1 MIGGLQTRLLL
12 TVGTL
17 ALAAVVAVALVARQG
32 TRLEF
37 RRLAELDVRADAS
50 TSVADVDRVTRVLDG
65 RCCAPDV
72 LASAARELPPDQA
85 MLVVDA
91 ARGTLIASA
100 GAPLTSAGG
109 VTTSRSGRVLEID
122 VTLGRDGG
130 REIVSLRV
138 PADGVALAL
147 ADGSNARLHVV
158 PLPNPEREQRVDA
171 ILHSM
176 DLRLVWATGLI
187 GALALAVTWAIAR
200 SSVRPLVALRAA
212 THDLARGRLDT
223 RVEPR
228 GSREVVEL
236 GRDFNAM
243 ATDLERQ
250 HLLRQQLLHDVAH
263 ELRTPLT
270 ALQCRLETVVDG
282 LARDPARSVRDLH
295 EDVLHLGSLVDD
307 LQDVALAEAGELRL
321 SIAHHAAADLVRA
334 AVRAAGLDGDGRL
347 RLEVSDGLTL
357 RADARRVR
365 QILVNLLSNASR
377 HTPPGGVI
385 TVAASA
391 VGHETLLLV
400 RNTGSHLTPEE
411 CVRVFDRFYRTDP
424 SRQRSTG
431 GTGLGL
437 AIVKHLVEAHGGRV
451 RVESGADDVV
461 VHVTLPANSAAAGP

>member
-37 RRLAELDVRADAS
+37 RRLAELDVRAGPSENAI
-50 TSVADVDRVTRVLDG
+50 AVDRIRRLLDG
-65 RCCAPDV
+65 RCCAAEV
-72 LASAARELPPDQA
+72 MASAARELPSDNA
-85 MLVVDA
+85 VLVVDA
-91 ARGTLIASA
+91 VRGTLIASA
-100 GAPLTSAGG
+100 GGPLTPADS
-109 VTTSRSGRVLEID
+109 VTTSREGRTLEIT

-138 PADGVALAL
+138 PADGASLSL
-147 ADGSNARLHVV
+147 ADGTNARLHIL
-158 PLPNPEREQRVDA
+158 PLPDPEREHRVDA
-171 ILHSM
+171 ILYSM

-187 GALALAVTWAIAR
+187 GALALAVTCVIAR
-200 SSVRPLVALRAA
+200 SSVRPLGALRAA
-212 THDLARGRLDT
+212 TRELALGRWGA

-236 GRDFNAM
+236 GHDFNAM
-243 ATDLERQ
+243 AADLERQ
-250 HLLRQQLLHDVAH
+250 HQLRQQLLHDVTH

-282 LARDPARSVRDLH
+282 LARDPAQAVRDLH

-321 SIAHHAAADLVRA
+321 SIADHAASDLVRA
-334 AVRAAGLDGDGRL
+334 AVRAAGLDGDGRV

-385 TVAASA
+385 TVTASTD
-391 VGHETLLLV
+391 GHETTLMV

-424 SRQRSTG
+424 SRQRSSG

-461 VHVTLPANSAAAGP
+461 VHVALPAQSAKSDP